1 MGKKYDKECY
11 WVWYLCNVI
20 DFKFYKVWDNF
31 KKLFINIFIIEIR
44 VYVYVI

>member
-11 WVWYLCNVI
+11 WVWYLCNDI
-20 DFKFYKVWDNF
+20 NFKFYKVWDNF